1 MFKKTV
7 LENGL
12 KIITEV
18 VGEFKSAS
26 IGLWINV
33 GSQYEN
39 KANNGISHF
48 VEHLLF
54 KGTKNLS
61 AKDIAEKIDNLG
73 GVLNAFTEKE
83 HTCFYTKVMD
93 RHVEVAM
100 DMLID
105 MIINPLL
112 APKDIELEKAVII
125 DEIRMYEDSPDEMIF
140 ELFSKAIW
148 GDSNLGQCVLGSN
161 KVVKGLN
168 RVKITEFIKMNYH
181 PSNIIVS
188 VAGNVDHNSIV
199 KKIKKY
205 FKGIKKQSSQ
215 QQVTNFCIKKRKL
228 IKEKQSEQVY
238 LCTGIDAYD
247 QNDEKKYILL
257 VLDSVLGG
265 SLSSRLFQD
274 IREKRGLVYSISTFQ
289 NSYVNTGCYGV
300 QASTSAD
307 NFDTVMKL
315 VKKNIN
321 DIYKNAITKEEM
333 NRSKEHIKGAI
344 SLGLENTASR
354 MIRNAKS
361 DFYHDRFVS
370 YKEIIKRIEEVTL
383 NDIKKVAKEI
393 LRWNDFSLSVIGP
406 VNKIK
411 SGFLK

>member
-1 MFKKTV
+1 
-7 LENGL
+7 
-12 KIITEV
+12 
-18 VGEFKSAS
+18 
-26 IGLWINV
+26 
-33 GSQYEN
+33 
-39 KANNGISHF
+39 
-48 VEHLLF
+48 
-54 KGTKNLS
+54 
-61 AKDIAEKIDNLG
+61 
-73 GVLNAFTEKE
+73 
-83 HTCFYTKVMD
+83 
-93 RHVEVAM
+93 M